1 MFFRCRTVLRS
12 AAVLVLA
19 GAAVLAGV
27 GTPAAAA
34 PAPVAADHV
43 LTVLGAG
50 PYRLGGRL
58 APLVAAGLVTE
69 PAAPDADGRQ
79 VVTSLGDWP
88 GELLLTFIGGRLA
101 VLETATD
108 AVRTAVGARVG
119 MSFDQVDRLYHGAGR
134 LLTTADGGPAYLVR
148 YGPLVMVFGDHPI
161 RPGVG
166 AITTGPARIVL
177 PDLGIPAGD
186 RRVRLS
192 VRPPVVRAG
201 GRVVFTGLVPTSG
214 PLACP
219 LDNEAILTSPLFPP
233 EGFGPAVTRDSSGRF
248 RTTYTVPAGTP
259 PGPYDIGL
267 RCGGGNLG
275 VSATLRVV

>member
-1 MFFRCRTVLRS
+1 M
-12 AAVLVLA
+12 
-19 GAAVLAGV
+19 
-27 GTPAAAA
+27 
-34 PAPVAADHV
+34 
-43 LTVLGAG
+43 
-50 PYRLGGRL
+50 
-58 APLVAAGLVTE
+58 
-69 PAAPDADGRQ
+69 
-79 VVTSLGDWP
+79 VTSLGDWP

-186 RRVRLS
+186 RRVAFPCGHPSYGRRPCRL
-192 VRPPVVRAG
+192 
-201 GRVVFTGLVPTSG
+201 TGLVPTSG

-219 LDNEAILTSPLFPP
+219 LDNEGDPDLAAVPARGLRSGGDAGQLRALPDDLHGAGRHAARTVRHRAALWRRQPGGLGHAAGRLTVP
-233 EGFGPAVTRDSSGRF
+233 GPARPVTARRSPR
-248 RTTYTVPAGTP
+248 
-259 PGPYDIGL
+259 
-267 RCGGGNLG
+267 
-275 VSATLRVV
+275 